1 MMSTPARALMAASL
15 LSSIGL
21 AAHHDDDARSW
32 LAATAAPHPASDDE
46 GSIEI
51 VRHDQG
57 YVARFDEIG
66 VRFAALGDAAAPEW
80 TWSLALTACG
90 RGGGSSGLA
99 TAEPALVAN
108 GVELRRGG
116 VVEWYVNRRGGIEQ
130 GFTIAS
136 RPEGDGPLVLTLV
149 LGGSLVA
156 AIDATGATLE
166 LANDG
171 AAPILRFAN
180 LVAFDR
186 RGIGLPARF
195 ELADGALR
203 VIVADAGAEYPVVVD
218 PLVTSTS
225 SQFDSDQ
232 ANAWLGYSVAV
243 AGDVNADGYS
253 DVVVGAPMFD
263 NGQSNEGRAF
273 VLLGGAAGLA
283 AAPVWTAEPDQA
295 AAQFG
300 YSVGGAGDVNADGF
314 SDVLVGAPF
323 FDNGQ
328 TNEGRAFLYS
338 GGTGGPSAAAAWIAE
353 PDQASAQFGGAVA
366 GAGDVDSDGFD
377 DVAIGSHLADNGQA
391 DEGRVFAY
399 RGSATGLGAATAW
412 AVESNQAA
420 AQLGWS
426 VAGGGDVN
434 GDGFSDLLASANEFD
449 NGQASEGGAFAW
461 YGSAAG
467 IGATASWTVESNQAS
482 AELGTDVACAGDV
495 NGDGFADAAVGS
507 RHFTNGQSLEGR
519 AFAFHGSAGGLA
531 TVAAWT
537 AESNQ
542 VTADF
547 GLSLAGAGDVNGD
560 GYDDLIVSAPT
571 MDAGQIDEGLAFVYE
586 GSPGGLATGAAWTA
600 QSDQASAQ
608 FGHSVG
614 GGGDVNGDGFSDV
627 IVGAYQFDA
636 GQSNEGRAVVYYGT
650 PCTTPSQTTSYGAG
664 KAGPAGVPVLSSSLP
679 AIPGFPL
686 DLAVSN
692 GPPFASGLLIVG
704 FAPAALP
711 FDLGTLLVSPFS
723 IVPIALNGSGAFAL
737 SFPAPATAALCGF
750 AVYLQAMA
758 VDPGAVGFYHTVQTA
773 GLSWT
778 FGT

>member
-1 MMSTPARALMAASL
+1 MTSTLLRALLAASL
-15 LSSIGL
+15 LSLLGF
-21 AAHHDDDARSW
+21 ATDGDVARAW
-32 LAATAAPHPASDDE
+32 LAAAVAPHPASDGE
-46 GSIEI
+46 ASIEI

-66 VRFAALGDAAAPEW
+66 VRFAALGDSAVPEW

-90 RGGGSSGLA
+90 RDGGSGGVSP
-99 TAEPALVAN
+99 AEPALVAD

-116 VVEWYVNRRGGIEQ
+116 VVEWYVNQRGGIEQ

-136 RPEGDGPLVLTLV
+136 RPEGEGPLVLTLV

-156 AIDATGATLE
+156 TVDATGTAIE
-166 LANDG
+166 LANEG
-171 AAPILRFAN
+171 APVLRFAN

-186 RGIGLPARF
+186 RATVLPARF

-203 VIVADAGAEYPVVVD
+203 VVVADAVAEYPVVVD

-225 SQFDSDQ
+225 SPYDSDQ

-273 VLLGGAAGLA
+273 VLLGGAAGLVA
-283 AAPVWTAEPDQA
+283 TPVWTAESDQA
-295 AAQFG
+295 SAQFG
-300 YSVGGAGDVNADGF
+300 YSVAGAGDVNADGF

-328 TNEGRAFLYS
+328 TNEGRGFLYS
-338 GGTGGPSAAAAWIAE
+338 GGAGGPSAAAFWTAE

-366 GAGDVDSDGFD
+366 GAGDLDSDGFD
-377 DVAIGSHLADNGQA
+377 DVAIGAHLADNGQA
-391 DEGRVFAY
+391 DEGRAFVY
-399 RGSATGLGAATAW
+399 RGSVTGLGAAAAW
-412 AVESNQAA
+412 IVDSNQAA

-434 GDGFSDLLASANEFD
+434 GDGFADLLAGANEYD

-461 YGSAAG
+461 HGSAAG
-467 IGATASWTVESNQAS
+467 IGAIASWTVESNQAS
-482 AELGTDVACAGDV
+482 AELGTDVAGAGDV

-507 RHFTNGQSLEGR
+507 RHFTNGQNLEGR

-531 TVAAWT
+531 TAAAWT

-586 GSPGGLATGAAWTA
+586 GSPAGIATGAAWTG

-614 GGGDVNGDGFSDV
+614 GAGDVNGDGFSDV
-627 IVGAYQFDA
+627 IVGAYQLDA

-650 PCTTPSQTTSYGAG
+650 PCTTPSQTATYGAG
-664 KAGPAGVPVLSSSLP
+664 KAGPSGVPVLSSALP

-686 DLAVSN
+686 DLSVSN
-692 GPPFASGLLIVG
+692 GPVFAAGLLIVG

-723 IVPIALNGSGAFAL
+723 IVPIALDGSGAFAL
-737 SFPAPATAALCGF
+737 SFPAPPTAALCGF

-758 VDPGAVGFYHTVQTA
+758 VDPGAPGFYHTVQTA